1 MTRFLSKL
9 VKQLLFLLFFIFA
22 LVIIWCISFRSC
34 MKCTWREGLQT
45 LWSDSMGSEIDGS
58 VHHAKS
64 CDSKWTDFVWSTP
77 DKDANV
83 TQLVSPDESM
93 MFLSKTE
100 KRPDCCRDTC
110 GLRKEHQEDRIG
122 ISKTSGC
129 PCHSNEQIRFIR
141 THGGNRTPPVSQS
154 FIGREDNIM
163 D

>member
-1 MTRFLSKL
+1 MTRFFSRL
-9 VKQLLFLLFFIFA
+9 VNQLLFLLLFGFSVVA
-22 LVIIWCISFRSC
+22 IWCIAFRSC

-45 LWSDSMGSEIDGS
+45 LWSDSMGSDIDGS
-58 VHHAKS
+58 VQNTRS

-83 TQLVSPDESM
+83 TQMVSPNESLL
-93 MFLSKTE
+93 FLSKTE

-110 GLRKEHQEDRIG
+110 GLRKERQEDRIG

-141 THGGNRTPPVSQS
+141 MRGGNRTPHISQS
-154 FIGREDNIM
+154 LIGREDNIM